1 MYSHTIIHH
10 EIYSILACNGLY
22 IDRLVHLAHG
32 FCSVLHRF
40 SHGLMRLYSLKLERT
55 TLQMGAHLNK
65 LGNVLAGSNQVL
77 KQASRQA
84 RVEQNR

>member
-1 MYSHTIIHH
+1 
-10 EIYSILACNGLY
+10 
-22 IDRLVHLAHG
+22 
-32 FCSVLHRF
+32 
-40 SHGLMRLYSLKLERT
+40 LMRLYSLKLERT